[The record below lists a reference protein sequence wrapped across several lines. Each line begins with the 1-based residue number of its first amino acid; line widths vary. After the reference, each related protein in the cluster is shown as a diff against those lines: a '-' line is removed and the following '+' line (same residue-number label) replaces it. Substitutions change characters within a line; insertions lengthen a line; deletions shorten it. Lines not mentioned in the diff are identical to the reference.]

1 MVICERSIME
11 YDKEIDDEYCV
22 ICLIYVDISIIVFI
36 YWVMDVIGSGCVNGV
51 FDDYMICI
59 MCIWNEWNMNIDDC
73 CSCFWE

>member
-11 YDKEIDDEYCV
+11 YDNEIDDEYCV
-22 ICLIYVDISIIVFI
+22 IWLIYVDISIIVFI

-59 MCIWNEWNMNIDDC
+59 MCI
-73 CSCFWE
+73 